1 MGQLSSTEL
10 FQFILAITLM
20 LGFGKA
26 FGELFRKLKQ
36 APVVGEII
44 AGIIMGPTIIGFFFP
59 EFFDYVF
66 PAAGPVSYSLEAIT
80 QLAILFLLLAV
91 GLEVDLAIL
100 LRYGKLA
107 LITTF
112 YSMLFPFVLGFVVAF
127 FAPQIFIDTIKDNL
141 IFAFFLGTAL
151 SISALPIIARTLLDL
166 NIFRSKLGMM
176 IIASAMFNDL
186 IGWIAFSIFLSFA
199 EKEGTGLPVI
209 YSVVLI
215 LLYTTVT
222 IFFVRKLF
230 NRIIPWVQKELSWP
244 GGIIGFIMVMGL
256 IGALITDQL
265 GMHTILGAFIMGVA
279 LGDSVHLKQSTREII
294 QQFITNIFAPLFF
307 VYIGLRINFVQAFD
321 PGIVLIIL
329 VLGFAGKIIGSG
341 FGAYKGGFTKN
352 ESFAVG
358 FAMNSRGVLEIILS
372 LFALKLGIINESI
385 FVGVIFLVVISSVL
399 SGPLIKFSLA
409 KEKTTGFM
417 QFITP
422 ENILFSQAD
431 SKENIIKQLV
441 ALACKNYKLNP
452 DLVFEK
458 VWEREQIIS
467 TSIGNYIAVP
477 HGRIQINK
485 PVVVAAIN
493 KNGIYFDES
502 DELPSR
508 LIFLLLT
515 PQNNNEVQLQLL
527 AEIANIFGNID
538 FVEQLLECDS
548 KEEFIIILREN
559 SVPDSLPSR

>member
-44 AGIIMGPTIIGFFFP
+44 AGIIMGPTIIGYFFP
-59 EFFDYVF
+59 EFFEFVF
-66 PAAGPVSYSLEAIT
+66 PTAGPVSYSLEAIT

-100 LRYGKLA
+100 FRYGKSA
-107 LITTF
+107 LIITF
-112 YSMLFPFVLGFVVAF
+112 YSMVFPFILGFLIAF
-127 FAPQIFIDTIKDNL
+127 FAPQFFIDTINDNL

-176 IIASAMFNDL
+176 IIASAMLNDL

-199 EKEGTGLPVI
+199 EEGGTGLPVI

-215 LLYTTVT
+215 LLFTAVT

-279 LGDSVHLKQSTREII
+279 LGDSVHLKQNTREII

-307 VYIGLRINFVQAFD
+307 VYIGLRVNFVQAFD
-321 PGIVLIIL
+321 PVIVVIIL
-329 VLGFAGKIIGSG
+329 VLGFAGKIIGAG
-341 FGAYKGGFTKN
+341 YGAYKGGFTKH

-372 LFALKLGIINESI
+372 LFALELGIINESL
-385 FVGVIFLVVISSVL
+385 FVGVIFLVVVSSVL
-399 SGPLIKFSLA
+399 SGPLIKISLA
-409 KEKTTGFM
+409 QEKVKGFL
-417 QFITP
+417 QLILE
-422 ENILFSQAD
+422 ENILFSKAN
-431 SKENIIKQLV
+431 SKEKIIKELV
-441 ALACKNYKLNP
+441 ELACKNNKLNP
-452 DLVFEK
+452 DAVFKK

-467 TSIGNYIAVP
+467 TSIGNYLAIP
-477 HGRIQINK
+477 HGRIDIKK
-485 PVVVAAIN
+485 PIVAAAIN
-493 KNGIYFDES
+493 KKGIDFDS
-502 DELPSR
+502 LDGLPSKV
-508 LIFLLLT
+508 IFLLLT
-515 PQNNNEVQLQLL
+515 PQSNNELQLQML
-527 AEIANIFGNID
+527 AEIANIFKHEEI
-538 FVEQLLECDS
+538 VEELFECDS
-548 KEEFIIILREN
+548 KEEFITILRN
-559 SVPDSLPSR
+559 QKVPESILSR